1 MRAFV
6 LAGAA
11 LIAGVG
17 TAYSADLPVKS
28 AYIGAPY
35 NWSGCYIGAQVGYAR
50 MRDADTE
57 RIAATGALA
66 AHTPA
71 ERAEPD
77 GVKAGGF
84 IGCNWQIAG
93 PWVIGAELDGEWADL
108 NGSARF
114 FDPAGDHYS
123 VRAQAQGSL
132 RGRVGYAIDR
142 TLYYATGGGGAASVR
157 HTYVDVLPA
166 GIITTR
172 FTDISGGITGGFG
185 VEYAFLG
192 NFTGRIEYRY
202 ADFGQFNYNPAPA
215 LAGFSEHHRV
225 TEHAVRA
232 GLAFKFGGAPPPR
245 QY

>member
-1 MRAFV
+1 MRAFL

-11 LIAGVG
+11 LIVGAGA
-17 TAYSADLPVKS
+17 AYSADLPVKS
-28 AYIGAPY
+28 QYVAAPY
-35 NWSGCYIGAQVGYAR
+35 NWSGCYIGAQVGYALQ
-50 MRDADTE
+50 RDADTE
-57 RIAATGALA
+57 RVIATGAI
-66 AHTPA
+66 PV
-71 ERAEPD
+71 RSPNDRGQPD
-77 GVKAGGF
+77 GIKAGGF
-84 IGCNWQIAG
+84 VGCNWQIAG

-108 NGSARF
+108 SDTIPYL
-114 FDPAGDHYS
+114 DPTGDTYH
-123 VRAQAQGSL
+123 VRTRAQGSL

-157 HTYVDVLPA
+157 HSYLDLPA
-166 GIITTR
+166 GIQTS
-172 FTDISGGITGGFG
+172 FSDISGGITGGFG

-202 ADFGQFNYNPAPA
+202 ADFGEFNYNPAPA
-215 LAGFSEHHRV
+215 FPGLTEHHRL

>member
-1 MRAFV
+1 MRAFL

-11 LIAGVG
+11 LIAGAG
-17 TAYSADLPVKS
+17 AASSADLPVKS
-28 AYIGAPY
+28 EYISAPY
-35 NWSGCYIGAQVGYAR
+35 NWSGCYIGAQVGYALQ
-50 MRDADTE
+50 RDANTE
-57 RIAATGALA
+57 RVVATGAI
-66 AHTPA
+66 PI
-71 ERAEPD
+71 RSPRDRGEPD

-84 IGCNWQIAG
+84 VGCNWQIAG
-93 PWVIGAELDGEWADL
+93 PWVIGAELDAEWADL
-108 NGSARF
+108 ADTVPY
-114 FDPAGDHYS
+114 FDLTGDTYRVHT
-123 VRAQAQGSL
+123 RAQGSI

-157 HTYVDVLPA
+157 HTYVDLPA
-166 GIITTR
+166 GVSAS

-202 ADFGQFNYNPAPA
+202 ADFGTFNYTAPLPAFA
-215 LAGFSEHHRV
+215 TLSEHHRL

>member
-1 MRAFV
+1 MRALL

-17 TAYSADLPVKS
+17 AASAADLPVKS
-28 AYIGAPY
+28 AYVAATPY
-35 NWSGCYIGAQVGYAR
+35 NWSGCYIGAQVGYAL

-57 RIAATGALA
+57 SIIPTRAVSIR
-66 AHTPA
+66 TPRDKGEA
-71 ERAEPD
+71 D

-84 IGCNWQIAG
+84 VGCNWQIAG
-93 PWVIGAELDGEWADL
+93 PWVIGAEIDAEWADL
-108 NGSARF
+108 NDTVPY
-114 FDPAGDHYS
+114 FDPVGDHYR
-123 VRAQAQGSL
+123 VHARAQGSI
-132 RGRVGYAIDR
+132 RGRIGYAIDR
-142 TLYYATGGGGAASVR
+142 TLYYATGGGGAVDLRYS
-157 HTYVDVLPA
+157 YVDLPT
-166 GIITTR
+166 GVTR
-172 FTDISGGITGGFG
+172 NFSDVTGGITGGFG

-202 ADFGQFNYNPAPA
+202 ADFGTVNHTLTFP
-215 LAGFSEHHRV
+215 GFSDQHRI